1 MASGH
6 EIKRE
11 PAERNARKKRKGM
24 STTTTLMSTGGG
36 GLEGVARDLITRS
49 V

>member
-11 PAERNARKKRKGM
+11 PAGRNARKKRKGM
-24 STTTTLMSTGGG
+24 STTTTLMSTRG